1 MEILAIPSNLKNIIA
16 ADNLEISFHSL
27 YKKTI
32 NFKVN
37 SLIIAFQEQ
46 DLPLT
51 PYSIK
56 TNRLL
61 TNLDS
66 HEVGKLLT
74 QQLNNKSVYK
84 NLKIK
89 KVEQFNR
96 DYFIN
101 NLQNFLKSKILKS
114 QIVFAIFRLP

>member
-74 QQLNNKSVYK
+74 QKLNNKSVYK
-84 NLKIK
+84 NLK
-89 KVEQFNR
+89 KVKF
-96 DYFIN
+96 
-101 NLQNFLKSKILKS
+101 
-114 QIVFAIFRLP
+114 